1 MAAIEKKSKHSNKC
15 KRMAAVLL
23 SIALAGSVL
32 GGCLNSPTLTSA
44 PTTVTTTAVTSAT
57 SETTAATSEATQPS
71 RPAETIL
78 TLHLEGSEEKI
89 AAELFNSDLGYSI
102 YMESD
107 KYQYSTAVSQIDS
120 SSNADRFTPVEALGQ
135 NYEMFL
141 EIGHLDNMT
150 RDDALIKMKDQL
162 ISRFPGLTQEGD
174 IGVGVNKLDALVLHG
189 SNGTEWNSQAFTSA
203 VFSDGGDGVYYYII
217 VYIFQASEG
226 YASRFNQYL
235 DTFRIE

>member
-1 MAAIEKKSKHSNKC
+1 MIFKCRHSNKI
-15 KRMAAVLL
+15 KRMAAILL
-23 SIALAGSVL
+23 CSALAGFVF
-32 GGCLNSPTLTSA
+32 GGCLNSPATTSTA
-44 PTTVTTTAVTSAT
+44 MIPTTTAAIPTES
-57 SETTAATSEATQPS
+57 SETTAATSEATQSP

-78 TLHLEGSEEKI
+78 TLLLEGSEEKV
-89 AAELFNSDLGYSI
+89 AAKLLTSDLGYSM
-102 YMESD
+102 YMDTD
-107 KYQYSTAVSQIDS
+107 KYQISVADSQFDS
-120 SSNADRFTPVEALGQ
+120 STKADWFTPVEALGQ
-135 NYEMFL
+135 DYEMFL

-150 RDDALIKMKDQL
+150 RDAALSKMKDQL
-162 ISRFPGLTQEGD
+162 ITRFPALTQEGD

-203 VFSDGGDGVYYYII
+203 VFSDGGDGVYYYVI